1 MLLIGRQLLFG
12 LGRAIVV
19 GAAAI
24 FGWPAVLLAAA
35 AAAFTEF
42 IRRFAR
48 WNEEQGDEYEGF
60 GSKIV
65 AFIGQGVVAMKDWFM
80 ETVGKWFADRW
91 QDTKDLIGKIDWSAI
106 GGDIIAGIARGI
118 RNASIK
124 VEQALLSAARN
135 AWNATKDFFQ
145 SKSPSMLFAGLG
157 GDLMLGMAQGI
168 DKSAGLVADAMRD
181 VSVQTAGVQFGV
193 PDVPVGGQASGGD
206 TFVINVSGALDAEG
220 VARQIEKILR
230 DSRRRTGGV
239 LV

>member
-24 FGWPAVLLAAA
+24 VGWPVVLFVAA

-60 GSKIV
+60 GEKIV
-65 AFIGQGVVAMKDWFM
+65 AFIGQGLVAMKDWFM

-91 QDTKDLIGKIDWSAI
+91 QETKDLVGKIDWSAI
-106 GGDIIAGIARGI
+106 GGDVISGVVSGIVKK
-118 RNASIK
+118 NA
-124 VEQALLSAARN
+124 ELGDALITAARD
-135 AWNATKDFFQ
+135 AWNRVKDFFQ

-157 GDLMLGMAQGI
+157 EDLMLGMAKGI
-168 DKSAGLVADAMRD
+168 NDSSDVVADAMMG

-193 PDVPVGGQASGGD
+193 PDVPVGGQAGGGD